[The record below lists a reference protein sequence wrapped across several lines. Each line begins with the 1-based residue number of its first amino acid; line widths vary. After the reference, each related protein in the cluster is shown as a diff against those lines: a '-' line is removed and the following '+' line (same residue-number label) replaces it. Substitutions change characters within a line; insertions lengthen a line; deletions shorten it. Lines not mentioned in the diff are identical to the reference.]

1 MNTITSIK
9 TTSFFK
15 NFFNPAKKAS
25 IFRKCL
31 RCGDFLLTEGFKVSH
46 DFWKHYYDGQNIP
59 FENKPLEIIRT
70 GNITSY
76 EISVNKYHDYYN
88 FEDTVQIVDD
98 FLRNV
103 RSRFKP
109 KSQELLKCGFLTENI
124 QQSVQE
130 NL

>member
-1 MNTITSIK
+1 MKCLLCSA
-9 TTSFFK
+9 SFNNYEK
-15 NFFNPAKKAS
+15 LIEHYIEYHNSNQDNKFFQKLFQPRKKAS

-31 RCGDFLLTEGFKVSH
+31 RCGDFLSTESFKVSH

-59 FENKPLEIIRT
+59 FENKLLQIIRT

-88 FEDTVQIVDD
+88 FEDTDQIVDD

-103 RSRFKP
+103 
-109 KSQELLKCGFLTENI
+109 
-124 QQSVQE
+124 
-130 NL
+130 